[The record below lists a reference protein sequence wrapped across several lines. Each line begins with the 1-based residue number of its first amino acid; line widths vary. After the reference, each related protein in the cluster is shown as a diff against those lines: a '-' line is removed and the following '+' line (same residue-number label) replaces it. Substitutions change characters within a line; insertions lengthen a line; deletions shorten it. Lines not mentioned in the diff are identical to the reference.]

1 MASLAP
7 GILLKLL
14 NGMNSGLNPPAN
26 TGAHFCSLPFEQDD
40 LVLSNK
46 MQLGQFIYVDRLEP
60 GSPVPVVKGAKPLP
74 GRHPLV
80 GTPEPIMGLREKG
93 EKADLKA
100 NSKPSGHR
108 RGSWGTPQN
117 GGDAVSSPMALKP
130 IPLDFDQCTPVKERP
145 TLPMTPM
152 IRSRVGKD
160 GNPSSAARCSISGGQ
175 FAKMLDSKGESPA
188 ILRKSCIAH
197 SASKFPRSKSVCDRE
212 PRIPRSPFNS
222 AEKKSTT
229 PPPSLRNPR
238 LADSFSM
245 AGNAHNS
252 SDSRMM
258 TLEQQSQPVNS
269 VSNNNSSLP
278 MVLPGKLAV
287 LGKEAAQQRETAQK
301 IALQALRDAS
311 ATETLVRMLSNLSK
325 SAKADAPAACF
336 DQFLDFHLQIVQA
349 VTDMVSIQAATEM
362 AQTPHAEGKGAF
374 GKQHEEDSPI
384 LHEIM
389 HNSMDQ
395 NRNSDLNLS
404 KRRSVLYK
412 SIAVIPERSDQK
424 TSLGKHLRLIPNP
437 KAALERKGGTTPLG
451 KLPFEA
457 AENDEN
463 IKPASCILSNTI
475 KLGLKKQKG
484 TAVGD
489 ARKVPQSLI
498 LKVINWV
505 EVEQCD
511 SSKRPV
517 HPRAAQ
523 IARKLRIKMK
533 NP

>member
-1 MASLAP
+1 
-7 GILLKLL
+7 
-14 NGMNSGLNPPAN
+14 
-26 TGAHFCSLPFEQDD
+26 
-40 LVLSNK
+40 
-46 MQLGQFIYVDRLEP
+46 
-60 GSPVPVVKGAKPLP
+60 
-74 GRHPLV
+74 
-80 GTPEPIMGLREKG
+80 
-93 EKADLKA
+93 
-100 NSKPSGHR
+100 
-108 RGSWGTPQN
+108 
-117 GGDAVSSPMALKP
+117 
-130 IPLDFDQCTPVKERP
+130 
-145 TLPMTPM
+145 
-152 IRSRVGKD
+152 
-160 GNPSSAARCSISGGQ
+160 
-175 FAKMLDSKGESPA
+175 
-188 ILRKSCIAH
+188 
-197 SASKFPRSKSVCDRE
+197 
-212 PRIPRSPFNS
+212 
-222 AEKKSTT
+222 
-229 PPPSLRNPR
+229 
-238 LADSFSM
+238 
-245 AGNAHNS
+245 
-252 SDSRMM
+252 
-258 TLEQQSQPVNS
+258 
-269 VSNNNSSLP
+269 
-278 MVLPGKLAV
+278 
-287 LGKEAAQQRETAQK
+287 
-301 IALQALRDAS
+301 
-311 ATETLVRMLSNLSK
+311 MLSNLSK

-349 VTDMVSIQAATEM
+349 WMIWCPYKQLLKLLKPQM
-362 AQTPHAEGKGAF
+362 LKGNEFSF

-395 NRNSDLNLS
+395 NRNSLNLS

-475 KLGLKKQKG
+475 KLGKQVETEAGNWFMDFLEKALETGLKKQKG